1 MPNDF
6 GVFDPIFE
14 SPHGYL
20 VLLNLATE
28 DSVAAVSAIRDCCSK
43 PSAVSDVRLLLEDS
57 NWRPTLVACV
67 SALFM
72 EPTLEMT
79 KRLWGRLDQ
88 GSWVAPQVA
97 VVLFMIDPEF
107 EAQARQRLEDH
118 YPIDSTKLLAM
129 TMPERHSAEGPAGGR
144 ARSAKAAAALSW
156 LSSLKFPN
164 AAWLQ
169 AVQSSAEHQALKS
182 EDIDSTEAITEKWHH
197 RIDEVLKR
205 LNR

>member
-1 MPNDF
+1 
-6 GVFDPIFE
+6 
-14 SPHGYL
+14 
-20 VLLNLATE
+20 
-28 DSVAAVSAIRDCCSK
+28 
-43 PSAVSDVRLLLEDS
+43 
-57 NWRPTLVACV
+57 
-67 SALFM
+67 M

-118 YPIDSTKLLAM
+118 CPIDSTKLLAM

-197 RIDEVLKR
+197 WIDEVLKR